1 MHPVVAYVERAIDAL
16 DLKDDS
22 TRVGKEL
29 RELPSD
35 HALSELLKIVKRFR
49 NDFPEVA
56 KINKL
61 NFSDPIQY
69 AYGMVCSA
77 VLEAAQWMPSAE
89 KDVASIM
96 DNRLMLDGAYA
107 TSPAS
112 NKSSTMRVLHSMIA
126 TYEEKLR
133 IEYEKEL
140 KGWQK
145 QLALAMK
152 KRGESRG
159 NDNAGF
165 FSE

>member
-1 MHPVVAYVERAIDAL
+1 
-16 DLKDDS
+16 
-22 TRVGKEL
+22 
-29 RELPSD
+29 
-35 HALSELLKIVKRFR
+35 
-49 NDFPEVA
+49 
-56 KINKL
+56 
-61 NFSDPIQY
+61 
-69 AYGMVCSA
+69 
-77 VLEAAQWMPSAE
+77 MPSAE

-112 NKSSTMRVLHSMIA
+112 NKSSTMRALHSMIA